1 MPILQFLYN
10 TFIYVRI
17 IGSYYTIFFVRSQDW
32 LSRSNISCISQN
44 GNTAVHDS
52 SGYVTVRSMCH
63 TRIFCGV
70 YTEWHK
76 TKLVQD
82 VKPHYQGASLSTNA
96 QKSPSFHSPDHRYS
110 LPSLPLAFSPIVCYT
125 ILEIS
130 MS

>member
-1 MPILQFLYN
+1 
-10 TFIYVRI
+10 
-17 IGSYYTIFFVRSQDW
+17 
-32 LSRSNISCISQN
+32 
-44 GNTAVHDS
+44 
-52 SGYVTVRSMCH
+52 MCH
-63 TRIFCGV
+63 TGYSVEFTQNGI
-70 YTEWHK
+70 K
-76 TKLVQD
+76 TKLVQG